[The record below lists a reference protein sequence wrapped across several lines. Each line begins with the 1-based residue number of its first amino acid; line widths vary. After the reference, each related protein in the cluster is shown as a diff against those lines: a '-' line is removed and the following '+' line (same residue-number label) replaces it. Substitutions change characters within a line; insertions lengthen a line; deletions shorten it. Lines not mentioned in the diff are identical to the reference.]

1 MSDHGVG
8 FMCETLQN
16 IGWNFP
22 PESLFLSIW
31 KDVKKLLKFLY
42 GHVYPKTAGGQQQM
56 YVLCNLGYAKVR
68 QWRENSKQ
76 GTFLNSSFCL
86 RPDSF
91 MYLTTTTTNGGT
103 KGLEAGAAPRSWGW
117 ALRTN
122 YITLV
127 MGSPLHW
134 IGFSA
139 PDEDICVYMLKI
151 DNVMCLIRFLDILCY
166 RILTSFFRVQ

>member
-1 MSDHGVG
+1 LESYSNKIVLCISPPSINFSISCVHFGDVAQISI
-8 FMCETLQN
+8 FSKQETRNSGCQYLDISQRYQG
-16 IGWNFP
+16 IFP

-31 KDVKKLLKFLY
+31 KDVKRLLE
-42 GHVYPKTAGGQQQM
+42 

-122 YITLV
+122 YIRLV
-127 MGSPLHW
+127 MGSPLH
-134 IGFSA
+134 
-139 PDEDICVYMLKI
+139 
-151 DNVMCLIRFLDILCY
+151 
-166 RILTSFFRVQ
+166 